1 MSAGFVHLH
10 LHTEYSLVDS
20 TVRIPELVAR
30 CSEQKMS
37 AVALTDQNNLFG
49 LVKFYRKAIAE
60 GVKPIIGLDLRI
72 VNDDDPEHPF
82 TLLLL
87 VQNNVGYRKLSELVT
102 RCYIEGQIRG
112 EPMARREWLTAESCA
127 GLLALSGGREGDVGR
142 ALLGDHTELASEC
155 LDYWREVFGDRYY
168 LELIR
173 TGRAG
178 EEDVVQRSL
187 TLAANKNVA
196 VVASND
202 VRFLDRDGFNS
213 HEARVCIHD
222 GRGLADVD
230 RPRNYSDNQY
240 LRSPQEMFELH
251 RLCRIPS
258 KSHGVAHWI

>member
-10 LHTEYSLVDS
+10 LHTEYSMVDS
-20 TVRIPELVAR
+20 TVRIPGLVAR
-30 CSEQKMS
+30 CKAQGMP

-49 LVKFYRKAIAE
+49 LVKFYRKAMAL

-72 VNDDDPEHPF
+72 INDEDPEHPF

-87 VQNNVGYRKLSELVT
+87 VQNNDGYRKLSELVT
-102 RCYIEGQIRG
+102 RCYIEGQVRG

-142 ALLGDHTELASEC
+142 AIVSANAELTTDC
-155 LDYWREVFGDRYY
+155 LDRWLDVFGDRYY

-173 TGRAG
+173 TGRSG

-187 TLAANKNVA
+187 TLAAEMNVA

-230 RPRNYSDNQY
+230 RARN
-240 LRSPQEMFELH
+240 
-251 RLCRIPS
+251 
-258 KSHGVAHWI
+258 